1 MAVSAQFYDGQTARM
16 QVVNVTEN
24 GTSISFSGPETSYTN
39 WTIKGL
45 HAIDPAVDGQP
56 YRLTHEDKPGAR
68 LIIRDQAFISALI
81 SKSSHLRGGYSARDI
96 GHIIGWT
103 VGGLAA
109 VLVTGYLTMT
119 LLPEKAAH
127 MLPNAW
133 KARVG
138 KQMETAMVEGAK
150 LCRSPKGDEALA
162 AMIGNLAEGT
172 PDLPP
177 ISVHIYD
184 MNVLNAFAV
193 SGGNIIL
200 TRELIDKA
208 DGPDEL
214 AGVLA
219 HEIGHVAHLDPE
231 AQLVRLTGLQVLTS
245 VFTGS
250 NGGDMTTNL
259 AFLATVLKF
268 TREAEAKA
276 DAYARET
283 MIKARINPLALKT
296 FFEKILKLEG
306 DKKSGN
312 AALTGLGGLFSTH
325 PGTENRIKEIQ
336 PLPAG
341 VVARPSL
348 TDEQWKALK
357 DICKG

>member
-1 MAVSAQFYDGQTARM
+1 MAVSAHYFDGMTARV
-16 QVVNVTEN
+16 QIVEVSEN
-24 GTSISFSGPETSYTN
+24 GTSVSFSGAETPYTN
-39 WTIKGL
+39 WSIKGL
-45 HAIDPAVDGQP
+45 HAIDAAVDGQP

-68 LIIRDQAFISALI
+68 LIIRDAKFIETLI
-81 SKSSHLRGGYSARDI
+81 SKSAHLKGGYSGRDI
-96 GHIIGWT
+96 AHIFGWT

-109 VLVTGYLTMT
+109 VAAVGYLAMT
-119 LLPEKAAH
+119 LVPDKAAH
-127 MLPNAW
+127 MLPSSWRN
-133 KARVG
+133 RVG

-150 LCRSPKGDEALA
+150 LCHTTKGDEALA
-162 AMIGNLAEGT
+162 AMIGNLAEGS
-172 PDLPP
+172 PDLPA

-184 MNVLNAFAV
+184 MDILNAFAV
-193 SGGNIIL
+193 AGGNIIL
-200 TRELIDKA
+200 TRALIDKA

-219 HEIGHVAHLDPE
+219 HEIGHVAHLHPE
-231 AQLVRLTGLQVLTS
+231 AQLVRLTGLQVLAS

-268 TREAEAKA
+268 TRQAEAEA
-276 DAYARET
+276 DAYARDT
-283 MIKARINPLALKT
+283 MVKAKINPLGLKT

-306 DKKSGN
+306 EKQDGN
-312 AALTGLGGLFSTH
+312 AALTGLGGIFSTH
-325 PGTENRIKEIQ
+325 PGTEDRIKEIQ

-341 VVARPSL
+341 IVAKPSL
-348 TDEQWKALK
+348 NDEQWKALK